1 MDLNTDPIYRLAA
14 NTAGSIGNEFLVALV
29 HDLHEVMPVNLA
41 MITES
46 VGQPPRR
53 VRALY
58 SWKDGELG
66 APIEYDLE
74 GTPCELVYQGQALLI
89 PRELA
94 VRFPKE
100 PAHRRSY
107 CGVPLRSRER
117 NVTGHFAVISNEV
130 IAQTQ
135 RVEGVVQIFG
145 RRVEAELQRL
155 RDNEE
160 REELIRRLQQQHYT
174 AREKN
179 QFMAKVLGMVAHDLR
194 NPLAAVVSRA
204 ELMGAILEKS
214 VLAEEMLPSEK
225 KLLDSVSA
233 ILKSTDRMEKMIAD
247 LIVAARKETTEIGLN
262 STTIPLHRPIKS
274 AIQLYEDDAARKN
287 IKISV
292 DLGNLVQVTADE
304 DRLIEAIGNLIS
316 NAVKYSTRGSRI
328 TITCR
333 VEEADR
339 FAKVVIADEG
349 LGMTEQD
356 IGAAFKVFRTLSA
369 QPTDGE
375 TSTGLG
381 LAIVKT
387 IVEAHGGSIKAE
399 SQGRHKGTTMTLQ
412 LPVPPANCT
421 S

>member
-1 MDLNTDPIYRLAA
+1 MDPNSDPIYRLAA

-41 MITES
+41 MITQS
-46 VGQPPRR
+46 VGHPPQR

-66 APIEYDLE
+66 VPIEYDLE

-89 PRELA
+89 PHELA

-100 PAHRRSY
+100 PAHRKSY

-117 NVTGHFAVISNEV
+117 SVIGHFAVISNEE

-135 RVEGVVQIFG
+135 RAEGIVQIFG

-155 RDNEE
+155 MDSEE
-160 REELIRRLQQQHYT
+160 REGLIRRLQRQHF
-174 AREKN
+174 ASRQKN

-204 ELMGAILEKS
+204 EFIGSIVDKCTQP
-214 VLAEEMLPSEK
+214 AEMQPIGRS
-225 KLLDSVSA
+225 LLDSASS

-247 LIVAARKETTEIGLN
+247 LIVAARKETTEISLN
-262 STTIPLHRPIKS
+262 RTEIPLNRPINS
-274 AIQLYEDDAARKN
+274 AVQLYEDHAARKN
-287 IKISV
+287 ISIALELAGPV
-292 DLGNLVQVTADE
+292 LVIADE
-304 DRLIEAIGNLIS
+304 DRLIEAIGNLFS
-316 NAVKYSTRGSRI
+316 NAIKYSSRGCRI
-328 TITCR
+328 R
-333 VEEADR
+333 VECRTDESR
-339 FAKVVIADEG
+339 QIAKIVIADEG
-349 LGMTEQD
+349 LGMTKQD
-356 IGAAFKVFRTLSA
+356 LDSAFNLFRTLSA

-375 TSTGLG
+375 SSTGLG

-387 IVEAHGGSIKAE
+387 IVEAHGGTINAE
-399 SQGRHKGTTMTLQ
+399 SRGRNQGTTMTLC
-412 LPVPPANCT
+412 LPVSSLT
-421 S
+421 